1 MSAPL
6 SPYHL
11 GKARELYNLFNVF
24 NALSWSFLTGNII
37 TLFAMRLKAS
47 STYLGGIGALL
58 YMAFFF
64 LPLGKV
70 LAKRFSIIQI
80 FSITW
85 IGRSISMIPLLF
97 VPIVISTGHHDM
109 ALNLTLLGTACFHG
123 IRGVGMIGNNPVLS
137 NLAMGPDRS
146 SYMTQIQIIN
156 SAMGMFAGFI
166 IALLLGRDPPL
177 YLYSIIMVVGI
188 SCGIISG
195 VLMQKIPEPPVK
207 PEEKRNTLGDV
218 IKYAFSTPS
227 LRQFILILFLVA
239 LVSGVSRSFI
249 IIYSREVFAQTD
261 GMVSLYTVF
270 GGLGNL
276 LIGLAIKFLV
286 SRIGA
291 KPIFIICVI
300 IGLAGMIP
308 VVCIPQ
314 SMTDNFTTLVL
325 LLSFIFFI
333 LNFGFLG
340 SEGIA
345 QTYFLGLV
353 PMELMLD
360 MGILYFLVFGIAGA
374 GGSFVTGLFL
384 DFLGG
389 FGVSIAIAFKVLYL
403 ILVVLTLVI
412 LFLQKK
418 LVPLGALPFWGAL
431 EVMFSFR
438 DLRAIT
444 LLDKLEKTKDSEEEA
459 ALLGALHDTPSQ
471 LAVKGLL
478 DRAKSP
484 RLAIRM
490 EAVRAM
496 EALDVLTEAAEHAL
510 MEDIIHNPF
519 TTAYISARILGNH
532 RVFAAVPLLR
542 ELVHSHD
549 YMLAGEAIIALAKL
563 EDEAFRAYIEEIILQ
578 TTNPRLKIMG
588 VEAFGIYR
596 SPHSLS
602 VLLDILRVANP
613 PPYLRDEVVLALA
626 SILDMQNEFYPLL
639 VRFLE
644 DPAVAPALA
653 LDEAESA
660 YEYYH
665 TTHGSWFRRRRTDL
679 TLSNKQ
685 AKALQAAVSAL
696 ITESQGAPLSRWILE
711 LPGDLTDPI
720 AQIVL
725 SEAVLDDELMAFERL
740 RLLIVQWASHKLRVW
755 ANTLKGNRRPR
766 PTA

>member
-47 STYLGGIGALL
+47 STYLGSIGALL

-70 LAKRFSIIQI
+70 LAKRFSIIKI
-80 FSITW
+80 FSVTW
-85 IGRSISMIPLLF
+85 ISRSISMIPLLF
-97 VPIVISTGHHDM
+97 VPVVISTGHHDI
-109 ALNLTLLGTACFHG
+109 ALNLTLLGVACFHG

-156 SAMGMFAGFI
+156 SAVGMFAGFI

-188 SCGIISG
+188 GCGIISG
-195 VLMQKIPEPPVK
+195 VLMQKIPEPPVE
-207 PEEKRNTLGDV
+207 PEEKRSTLRDV
-218 IKYAFSTPS
+218 IKHAFSTPS

-249 IIYSREVFAQTD
+249 IVYSREVFAQTD

-314 SMTDNFTTLVL
+314 SMTDNFNTLVL

-374 GGSFVTGLFL
+374 GGSLLTGLFL

-389 FGVSIAIAFKVLYL
+389 AGVSIGIAFKVLYL
-403 ILVVLTLVI
+403 ILVALTLVT

-418 LVPLGALPFWGAL
+418 LVPLGALPFRGAL

-444 LLDKLEKTKDSEEEA
+444 LLDRLEKTKDSEEEA
-459 ALLGALHDTPSQ
+459 ALLEALHDTPSQ

-490 EAVRAM
+490 EAIRAM

-532 RVFAAVPLLR
+532 RVFPAVPLLR
-542 ELVHSHD
+542 ELVHSQD

-563 EDEAFRAYIEEIILQ
+563 EDEAFRSYIEEIILQ

-626 SILDMQNEFYPLL
+626 SILDIQNEFYPLL

-644 DPAVAPALA
+644 DSTLVPALA

-665 TTHGSWFRRRRTDL
+665 TTHGSWFRRRRTSL
-679 TLSNKQ
+679 TFSNTQ
-685 AKALQAAVSAL
+685 AKALQPAVSAL
-696 ITESQGAPLSRWILE
+696 ITESQGAPLARWILE
-711 LPGDLTDPI
+711 LPGNLINPI

-740 RLLIVQWASHKLRVW
+740 RLLIVQWASHTLRVW

-766 PTA
+766 STP

>member
-37 TLFAMRLKAS
+37 TLFAMRLDAS

-58 YMAFFF
+58 YVAFFF

-70 LAKRFSIIQI
+70 LTKRFSIIKI
-80 FSITW
+80 FSFAW
-85 IGRSISMIPLLF
+85 IGRSISMIFLLF
-97 VPIVISTGHHDM
+97 VPIAVAAEHHAM
-109 ALNLTLLGTACFHG
+109 ALQLTLLGVACFHG

-156 SAMGMFAGFI
+156 SAVGMFAGFI
-166 IALLLGRDPPL
+166 IALFLGREPPL

-188 SCGIISG
+188 GCGIFSG

-207 PEEKRNTLGDV
+207 PQAKTSTLFGV
-218 IKYAFSTPS
+218 IKQAVSTPS

-249 IIYSREVFAQTD
+249 IVYSRDVFAQSD

-276 LIGLAIKFLV
+276 LIGLVIKFLV
-286 SRIGA
+286 GRIGA

-300 IGLAGMIP
+300 IGLAGMLPI
-308 VVCIPQ
+308 VFISQ
-314 SMTDNFTTLVL
+314 NLSDNFNTLVL

-374 GGSFVTGLFL
+374 GGSFATGLFL
-384 DFLGG
+384 DFLGDW
-389 FGVSIAIAFKVLYL
+389 GVSISDSFKILYL
-403 ILVVLTLVI
+403 ILVLMTFLA

-418 LVPLGALPFWGAL
+418 LVPLGSLPLWGAL

-444 LLDKLEKTKDSEEEA
+444 LLDRLEKTKDSEEEA
-459 ALLGALHDTPSQ
+459 ALLEALHDTPSQ
-471 LAVKGLL
+471 LALKGLL

-490 EAVRAM
+490 ESFRAM
-496 EALDVLTEAAEHAL
+496 ETLDVLTEEAEKAL
-510 MEDIIHNPF
+510 MNDIIHNPF

-542 ELVHSHD
+542 ELVNSQD
-549 YMLAGEAIIALAKL
+549 YMLAGEAIITLAKL
-563 EDEAFRAYIEEIILQ
+563 QDEAFRPQIEEIILQ

-596 SPHSLS
+596 SIHSLS
-602 VLLDILRVANP
+602 VLLDILRVADP
-613 PPYLRDEVVLALA
+613 PPYLRDEVVLAMA
-626 SILDMQNEFYPLL
+626 SILDIQNEFYPLL
-639 VRFLE
+639 IRFLE
-644 DPAVAPALA
+644 DPTLAPTLA
-653 LDEAESA
+653 LDEAEAA
-660 YEYYH
+660 YEYYRA
-665 TTHGSWFRRRRTDL
+665 THGGWFRRRRAGL
-679 TLSNKQ
+679 AFSNKQ
-685 AKALQAAVSAL
+685 AKALQPGVSAL
-696 ITESQGAPLSRWILE
+696 VRESQGAPLSRWILE
-711 LPGDLTDPI
+711 LPEDLAEPI
-720 AQIVL
+720 SQVVL
-725 SEAVLDDELMAFERL
+725 AEAVVNDELMAFERL
-740 RLLIVQWASHKLRVW
+740 RLLIVQWASQMLRVW
-755 ANTLKGNRRPR
+755 TTTLKGNR
-766 PTA
+766 